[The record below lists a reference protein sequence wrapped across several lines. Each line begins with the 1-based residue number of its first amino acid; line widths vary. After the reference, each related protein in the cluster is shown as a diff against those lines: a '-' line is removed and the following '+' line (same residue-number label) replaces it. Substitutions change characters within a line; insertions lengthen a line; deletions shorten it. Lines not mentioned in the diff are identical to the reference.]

1 LKKWILPASLI
12 FLFFISVFFFQT
24 IADVF
29 LQFLPHKTIFIERT
43 SLPEL
48 ALQHIMLVV
57 VSSLISIIIALG
69 IAILTRI
76 RETEKFQEFILSMAT
91 FGQTIPTVAVLA
103 LLVPFLGYGMKPIL
117 FALFLYGV
125 LPILRNTIE
134 GFRSIPP
141 EVSEAARAMGMTP
154 WQVIWNVE
162 IPLALPA
169 IVAGIRTSVILNISV
184 ATIGATVGVTG
195 FGTLIVNGIRA
206 DDVLTLLKGAIP
218 VCLLALAVDSIFAKL
233 KILCY
238 NLRHIE

>member
-12 FLFFISVFFFQT
+12 ILFLISVFFFQT

-29 LQFLPHKTIFIERT
+29 LQFLPHKTVFLERT
-43 SLPEL
+43 PLPEL
-48 ALQHIMLVV
+48 ALQHIMLVAI
-57 VSSLISIIIALG
+57 SSFLSIVIALS
-69 IAILTRI
+69 IAIFARLK
-76 RETEKFQEFILSMAT
+76 EAEKFQEFILSMAT

-125 LPILRNTIE
+125 LPILRNTVE

-141 EVSEAARAMGMTP
+141 EVSEAARAMGMNP
-154 WQVIWNVE
+154 WQVLLNVE
-162 IPLALPA
+162 IPLALPV
-169 IVAGIRTSVILNISV
+169 IVAGIRTSIILNISV

-195 FGTLIVNGIRA
+195 FGTLIINGIRA
-206 DDVLTLLKGAIP
+206 DDVLMLLKGAVP

-233 KILCY
+233 KMSVKTSKTVL
-238 NLRHIE
+238 